1 MDYENIIIIDTE
13 TTGLKDE
20 DRIIQIALLVV
31 DLETMQ
37 VKERHV
43 DLCRPPLKIKE
54 DATLI
59 HKKTNDMV
67 DKCPVLKKTKTYKKL
82 VELNKKENIFVFHNS
97 LFDLYMLAKEKF
109 MTKASLI
116 DTLTCAYHIF
126 PESSSFKLET
136 LIDTHCSGSTRQK
149 HDALSDCMMCMN
161 LLKVMCEKYT
171 RRTRIKKLI
180 EYTKSPIIGFGKYK
194 GMQYTDL
201 AKKDQDYLVWLL
213 NNYNTIDLP
222 TKLIIQSLI
231 TPKQL
236 TESDIKGLRYL
247 QISHLRM
254 L

>member
-1 MDYENIIIIDTE
+1 MNYKNVIVIDTE

-20 DRIIQIALLVV
+20 DRIIQVALLII

-54 DATLI
+54 DAMRI

-67 DKCPVLKKTKTYKKL
+67 DKCPELKKTKTYKKL

-126 PESSSFKLET
+126 PESSSFKLQT
-136 LIDTHCSGSTRQK
+136 LVDTHCSGSTRQK
-149 HDALSDCMMCMN
+149 HDALSDCTMCMN
-161 LLKVMCEKYT
+161 LLKVMCEKFT
-171 RRTRIKKLI
+171 IKQLI
-180 EYTKSPIIGFGKYK
+180 EFTKSPIIGFGKHK
-194 GMQYTDL
+194 GTQYTHL
-201 AKKDQDYLVWLL
+201 AEKHQDYLKWLL
-213 NNYNTIDLP
+213 NNFDTIDLP
-222 TKLIIQSLI
+222 TKLIIQSLVK
-231 TPKQL
+231 PRQL
-236 TESDIKGLRYL
+236 TKSDIKGLQYI
-247 QISHLRM
+247 QMYHL
-254 L
+254 LAL